1 MFKTLRFVGL
11 LAISAVV
18 VAEPDPSAQQAMAIG
33 IEQFQQGDYPAARQ
47 HFEAARELGYDS
59 PALTYNLA
67 VTYYKTGD
75 YPAAEALFSRLLQGP
90 NQALARYNLGL
101 VALADGRTAVAERWF
116 RESASPEAP
125 ETIRELAQRQL
136 AKLAEDD
143 PPGFPSK
150 KPVAQGF
157 LATGLGYDS
166 NVAGVPDDSPSDRG
180 SFFAELVAAGTLSQP
195 VSEHWRVV
203 WDGVIYGQD
212 YTRGGA
218 DDTSVLQARAAGV
231 RRFYQWELGMRA
243 GVSRAWLGNDE
254 LETRVGVSLFGRSA
268 GCPLSDWL
276 AGCSWSVSADQVNGG
291 PDYAAYDG
299 QWYQFEARAEQDFN
313 VLLVE
318 GFYRW
323 QRNNREDFQQDEFF
337 ASVSPVHHELGVE
350 ALYPVGPELTIGAEV
365 AVRHSRYDDPH
376 QWLDQGSLITQRR
389 QDVRR
394 EFGLMAEYAIS
405 RHWLVRNQWL
415 FRDQNS
421 RIDRYDYRRHTYTV
435 SLEGVF

>member
-11 LAISAVV
+11 LAISAIVF
-18 VAEPDPSAQQAMAIG
+18 AEPDQSAQQAMAIG

-47 HFEAARELGYDS
+47 QFEVARELGYDS

-75 YPAAEALFSRLLQGP
+75 YPAAEALFSRLLEGQ

-101 VALADGRTAVAERWF
+101 VALADGRLAVAERWF
-116 RESASPEAP
+116 QESASEDAP

-136 AKLAEDD
+136 AKLAEDA
-143 PPGFPSK
+143 PSDLSSMK
-150 KPVAQGF
+150 SMAQGY

-180 SFFAELVAAGTLSQP
+180 SFFAELVAAGTLIQP
-195 VSEHWRVV
+195 VNDDWRVV

-212 YTRGGA
+212 YTRSRA
-218 DDTSVLQARAAGV
+218 DDTSVLQARAAAL
-231 RRFYQWELGMRA
+231 RRFDQWELGLRA
-243 GVSRAWLGNDE
+243 GASRAWLGNDE
-254 LETRVGVSLFGRSA
+254 LETRAGLSLFGRS
-268 GCPLSDWL
+268 GVCPLSDWL

-291 PDYAAYDG
+291 PDYDAYDG
-299 QWYQFEARAEQDFN
+299 QWYQFEARAEQNFDW
-313 VLLVE
+313 LLVE

-323 QRNNREDFQQDEFF
+323 QRNHRKDFQQDEFF

-350 ALYPVGPELTIGAEV
+350 AIYPVGPALSVGAEV

-376 QWLDQGSLITQRR
+376 QWFEQGTLITQRR
-389 QDVRR
+389 RDVRR

-405 RHWLVRNQWL
+405 RQWLVRNQWL
-415 FRDQNS
+415 YRNQDS

-435 SLEGVF
+435 SLEGIF

>member
-1 MFKTLRFVGL
+1 LFKTLRFVGL

-18 VAEPDPSAQQAMAIG
+18 VAEPDQSAQQAMATG
-33 IEQFQQGDYPAARQ
+33 IEQFQQGNYPAARQ
-47 HFEAARELGYDS
+47 QFEAARELGHDS

-75 YPAAEALFSRLLQGP
+75 YPAAEALFLQLLQGP
-90 NQALARYNLGL
+90 NQALAHYNLGL
-101 VALADGRTAVAERWF
+101 VALADGRTAEAERWF
-116 RESASPEAP
+116 QESARQEAP

-136 AKLAEDD
+136 AKLAEDA
-143 PPGFPSK
+143 PSDSSSMK
-150 KPVAQGF
+150 SIAQGY

-212 YTRGGA
+212 YTRGRA
-218 DDTSVLQARAAGV
+218 DDTSVVQARAAGV
-231 RRFYQWELGMRA
+231 RRFDQWELGLRA
-243 GVSRAWLGNDE
+243 GASRAWLGNDE
-254 LETRVGVSLFGRSA
+254 LETLVGLSLFGRS
-268 GCPLSDWL
+268 GVCPLSDWL
-276 AGCSWSVSADQVNGG
+276 SGCSWSVSADQVNGG

-299 QWYQFEARAEQDFN
+299 QWYQFEVRAEQN
-313 VLLVE
+313 VDWLLVE
-318 GFYRW
+318 AFYRW
-323 QRNNREDFQQDEFF
+323 QRNHRKDFQQDEFF

-350 ALYPVGPELTIGAEV
+350 AIYPVGPALSVGAEV
-365 AVRHSRYDDPH
+365 AVRHSRYEDPH
-376 QWLDQGSLITQRR
+376 QWLEQGTLATQRR
-389 QDVRR
+389 RDVRR

-405 RHWLVRNQWL
+405 RQWLVRNQWL

>member
-18 VAEPDPSAQQAMAIG
+18 VAEPDQSAQQAMATG
-33 IEQFQQGDYPAARQ
+33 IEQFQQGNYPAARQ
-47 HFEAARELGYDS
+47 QFEAARELGHDS

-75 YPAAEALFSRLLQGP
+75 YPAAEALFLQLLQGP
-90 NQALARYNLGL
+90 NQALAHYNLGL
-101 VALADGRTAVAERWF
+101 VALADGRTAEAERWF
-116 RESASPEAP
+116 QESARQEAP

-136 AKLAEDD
+136 AKLAEDA
-143 PPGFPSK
+143 PSDSSSMK
-150 KPVAQGF
+150 SIAQGY

-212 YTRGGA
+212 YTRGRA
-218 DDTSVLQARAAGV
+218 DDTSVVQARAAGV
-231 RRFYQWELGMRA
+231 RRFDQWELGLRA
-243 GVSRAWLGNDE
+243 GASRAWLGNDE
-254 LETRVGVSLFGRSA
+254 LETLVGLSLFGRS
-268 GCPLSDWL
+268 GVCPLSDWL
-276 AGCSWSVSADQVNGG
+276 SGCSWSVSADQVNGG

-299 QWYQFEARAEQDFN
+299 QWYQFEVRAEQN
-313 VLLVE
+313 VDWLLVE
-318 GFYRW
+318 AFYRW
-323 QRNNREDFQQDEFF
+323 QRNHRKDFQQDEFF

-350 ALYPVGPELTIGAEV
+350 AIYPVGPALSVGAEV
-365 AVRHSRYDDPH
+365 AVRHSRYEDPH
-376 QWLDQGSLITQRR
+376 QWLEQGTLATQRR
-389 QDVRR
+389 RDVRR

-405 RHWLVRNQWL
+405 RQWLVRNQWL

>member
-1 MFKTLRFVGL
+1 LFKTLRFVGL

-18 VAEPDPSAQQAMAIG
+18 VAEPDQSAQQAMATG

-47 HFEAARELGYDS
+47 QFEAARELGHDS

-75 YPAAEALFSRLLQGP
+75 YPAAEALFLQLLQGP
-90 NQALARYNLGL
+90 NQALAHYNLGL
-101 VALADGRTAVAERWF
+101 VALADGRTAEAEGWF
-116 RESASPEAP
+116 QESARQEAP

-136 AKLAEDD
+136 AKLAEDA
-143 PPGFPSK
+143 PSDSSSMK
-150 KPVAQGF
+150 SIAQGY

-212 YTRGGA
+212 YTRGRA
-218 DDTSVLQARAAGV
+218 DDTSVVQARAAGV
-231 RRFYQWELGMRA
+231 RRFDQWELGLRA
-243 GVSRAWLGNDE
+243 GASRAWLGNDE
-254 LETRVGVSLFGRSA
+254 LETRVGLSLFGRS
-268 GCPLSDWL
+268 GVCPLSDWL
-276 AGCSWSVSADQVNGG
+276 SGCSWSVSADQVNGG

-299 QWYQFEARAEQDFN
+299 QWYQFEVRAEQN
-313 VLLVE
+313 VDWLLVE
-318 GFYRW
+318 AFYRW
-323 QRNNREDFQQDEFF
+323 QRNHRKDFQQDEFF

-350 ALYPVGPELTIGAEV
+350 AIYPVGPALSVGAEV
-365 AVRHSRYDDPH
+365 AVRHSRYEDPH
-376 QWLDQGSLITQRR
+376 QWLEQGTLATQRR
-389 QDVRR
+389 RDVRR

-405 RHWLVRNQWL
+405 RQWLVRNQWL

>member
-18 VAEPDPSAQQAMAIG
+18 VAEPDQSAQQAMATG
-33 IEQFQQGDYPAARQ
+33 IEQFQQGNYPAARQ
-47 HFEAARELGYDS
+47 QFEAARELGHDS

-75 YPAAEALFSRLLQGP
+75 YPAAEALFSRLLEGP

-101 VALADGRTAVAERWF
+101 VALADGRSAVAERWF
-116 RESASPEAP
+116 QESARQEAP

-136 AKLAEDD
+136 AKLAEDA
-143 PPGFPSK
+143 PSDSSSMK
-150 KPVAQGF
+150 SIAQGY

-212 YTRGGA
+212 YTRGRA
-218 DDTSVLQARAAGV
+218 DDTSVVQARAAGV
-231 RRFYQWELGMRA
+231 RRFDQWELGLRA
-243 GVSRAWLGNDE
+243 GASRAWLGNDE
-254 LETRVGVSLFGRSA
+254 LETLVGLSLFGRS
-268 GCPLSDWL
+268 GVCPLSDWL
-276 AGCSWSVSADQVNGG
+276 SGCSWSVSADQVNGG

-299 QWYQFEARAEQDFN
+299 QWYQFEVRAEQN
-313 VLLVE
+313 VDWLLVE
-318 GFYRW
+318 AFYRW
-323 QRNNREDFQQDEFF
+323 QRNHRKDFQQDEFF

-350 ALYPVGPELTIGAEV
+350 AIYPVGPALSVGAEV
-365 AVRHSRYDDPH
+365 AVRHSRYEDPH
-376 QWLDQGSLITQRR
+376 QWLEQGTLATQRR
-389 QDVRR
+389 RDVRR

-405 RHWLVRNQWL
+405 RQWLVRNQWL

>member
-1 MFKTLRFVGL
+1 LFKTLRFVGL

-18 VAEPDPSAQQAMAIG
+18 VAEPDQSAQQAMATG

-47 HFEAARELGYDS
+47 QFEAARELGHDS

-75 YPAAEALFSRLLQGP
+75 YPAAEALFLQLLQGP
-90 NQALARYNLGL
+90 NQALAHYNLGL
-101 VALADGRTAVAERWF
+101 VALADGRTAEAERWF
-116 RESASPEAP
+116 QESARQEAP

-136 AKLAEDD
+136 AKLAEDA
-143 PPGFPSK
+143 PSDSSSMK
-150 KPVAQGF
+150 SIAQGY

-212 YTRGGA
+212 YTRGRA
-218 DDTSVLQARAAGV
+218 DDTSVVQARAAGV
-231 RRFYQWELGMRA
+231 RRFDQWELGLRA
-243 GVSRAWLGNDE
+243 GASRAWLGNDE
-254 LETRVGVSLFGRSA
+254 LETLVGLSLFGRS
-268 GCPLSDWL
+268 GVCPLSDWL
-276 AGCSWSVSADQVNGG
+276 SGCSWSVSADQVNGG

-299 QWYQFEARAEQDFN
+299 QWYQFEVRAEQN
-313 VLLVE
+313 VDWLLVE
-318 GFYRW
+318 AFYRW
-323 QRNNREDFQQDEFF
+323 QRNHRKDFQQDEFF

-350 ALYPVGPELTIGAEV
+350 AIYPVGPALSVGAEV
-365 AVRHSRYDDPH
+365 AVRHSRYEDPH
-376 QWLDQGSLITQRR
+376 QWLEQGTLATQRR
-389 QDVRR
+389 RDVRR

-405 RHWLVRNQWL
+405 RQWLVRNQWL